1 MQDTP
6 CKERPLIGTPRT
18 DPTRSD
24 SAVNNVLMPSPRNSL
39 LKAERICA
47 SRSGSGAS
55 QSKPCS
61 PSMKRRRMARRRT
74 ALISRSQRPPSG
86 HRRLHLAFLWSEIR
100 GSDGAA
106 GEGQSVHPPD
116 RAITGPIRAG
126 VHEGLHDYQSGILW
140 SAYPIKLWAFGPP
153 SVSSSDAEKAR
164 RNPPTRGA

>member
-1 MQDTP
+1 
-6 CKERPLIGTPRT
+6 
-18 DPTRSD
+18 
-24 SAVNNVLMPSPRNSL
+24 
-39 LKAERICA
+39 
-47 SRSGSGAS
+47 
-55 QSKPCS
+55 
-61 PSMKRRRMARRRT
+61 MKRRRMARRRT

-153 SVSSSDAEKAR
+153 SVSSSDAEKAPETRPPEARDHPERLTR
-164 RNPPTRGA
+164 RRSEGSLQFIVKMVI